1 MIKLLREAAH
11 DYPWFL
17 KLIMR
22 HARPGIRHYDGLV
35 GIRHQGGNVVA
46 SVRGPGRSAG

>member
-17 KLIMR
+17 KSIMGLL
-22 HARPGIRHYDGLV
+22 ALAEGISKGMCRFG
-35 GIRHQGGNVVA
+35 
-46 SVRGPGRSAG
+46 